1 MWMTPS
7 KENFAELIFADA
19 GK

>member
-1 MWMTPS
+1 MTPS

>member
-1 MWMTPS
+1 MTPS

-19 GK
+19 GN